1 MNKTLVC
8 LLLSLAALNT
18 AHAAYTTTAAPND
31 VELLPSGVR
40 IEHLQRGDGPLPSA
54 SSTVL
59 VHYHGTLS
67 DGTVFD
73 SSIER
78 KQPISFPLRNVI
90 PCWTQG
96 VQHIKVGGKAM
107 LTCPPAIAYG
117 ERGAGGVIPP
127 NTTLNFE
134 VELVSVRR

>member
-1 MNKTLVC
+1 MNKTLAS
-8 LLLSLAALNT
+8 LLLSLTVLNT
-18 AHAAYTTTAAPND
+18 ANAADPVPND
-31 VELLPSGVR
+31 VEMLPSGVR

-78 KQPISFPLRNVI
+78 NQPISFPLRNVI

-96 VQHIKVGGKAM
+96 VQRIKVGGKAI
-107 LTCPPAIAYG
+107 LTCPSRTAYG
-117 ERGAGGVIPP
+117 EAGAGSKVPP
-127 NTTLNFE
+127 NATLNFE
-134 VELVSVRR
+134 VQLLEIQ

>member
-18 AHAAYTTTAAPND
+18 AHAANTTNAAPND
-31 VELLPSGVR
+31 VEMLPSGVR

-59 VHYHGTLS
+59 VHCHGTLS

-107 LTCPPAIAYG
+107 LTCPSRTAYG
-117 ERGAGGVIPP
+117 EAGAGSKIPP
-127 NTTLNFE
+127 NATLNFE
-134 VELVSVRR
+134 VHLLEIQ